1 MKPSKKLFRAIFLIG
16 LTLAVEPSR
25 FAFAEKALE
34 WDALMSSMKEAAN
47 PPVDDVI
54 CPVTE
59 IFALPTDGVVC
70 PASGSCCPG
79 APKPDPLPAPA
90 SVTVTATTSQI
101 TVNWTAVGGAT
112 SYTIIRLGKA
122 SKALTSSASG
132 TSYIDTTAVMG
143 ESYRYEVAANP
154 GRFTLSSPIGLKP
167 IPGTKVAYVLNHGI
181 GDTTPG
187 RGTPGVETNFFSAFG
202 TSLKPWLSKTFNV
215 TVKAPAVAWDTLNL
229 FDSSRQAAD
238 RMKEIFDDPDVQKG
252 VVIGYSQGAARSRYF
267 VQQLMDTATYK
278 SAGDKVVA
286 LVTVSGVNQ
295 GASIVDN
302 AGGALSDIGVIVGL
316 CVVALFSG
324 NPVSIALI
332 SQFAGDQL
340 GGMIR
345 DSVAGAGALDMS
357 PNSRFMKL
365 LNDPTAPGFKPIP
378 RNVATLQVLGGGGAT
393 LPFDGNGNDADQ
405 YFSAM
410 SQRDI
415 GALRVSLGNYATAAS
430 ILAFGLAFITFG
442 ASIPAAVALIAIAV
456 FLYNLPGW
464 WRQRVV
470 GSSDGDGVVPLD
482 KQKIFREG
490 VDIGGDP
497 MKRYEA
503 FVPQGFHTSDK
514 ATYEDKITRD
524 ALRALQMNLGVFSG
538 EDR

>member
-25 FAFAEKALE
+25 FAFAEKVLE
-34 WDALMSSMKEAAN
+34 WDALISSMKEVAN

-54 CPVTE
+54 CDVTE
-59 IFALPTDGVVC
+59 IVALPTNGVIC
-70 PASGSCCPG
+70 PHSGSCCPG
-79 APKPDPLPAPA
+79 PPKPDPLPAPA

-101 TVNWTAVGGAT
+101 TVNWSAVSGAT

-122 SKALTSSASG
+122 SRALTSSASG
-132 TSYIDTTAVMG
+132 TSYIDTSAVMG
-143 ESYRYEVAANP
+143 ESYRYEVAANS

-187 RGTPGVETNFFSAFG
+187 RGTPGVETHFFSAFG

-295 GASIVDN
+295 GAPIVDN
-302 AGGALSDIGVIVGL
+302 ANGALTDIAVIVGL
-316 CVVALFSG
+316 CIAELF
-324 NPVSIALI
+324 NKDIAATVLI
-332 SQFAGDQL
+332 SQFTGDQL
-340 GGMIR
+340 GGIIR
-345 DSVAGAGALDMS
+345 GIVAGVGALDMS

-378 RNVATLQVLGGGGAT
+378 RNVATLQVLGGGGAM

-405 YFSAM
+405 YLSAVLT
-410 SQRDI
+410 RDI

-430 ILAFGLAFITFG
+430 IIALGWAFFTFG
-442 ASIPAAVALIAIAV
+442 STLPLAIAMAAIAV
-456 FLYNLPGW
+456 FLYNIPGW

-470 GSSDGDGVVPLD
+470 GSADGDGVVPLD

-490 VDIGGDP
+490 VDIGGNP

-514 ATYEDKITRD
+514 ATYEDKMTRD